1 MDKKIAVLGTGAI
14 GSSVAADLTKAEY
27 DVTIIDQ
34 WAEHV
39 EAMKEKGLHIKLPD
53 MELKV
58 PVKACHLYEMASLY
72 PQFDI
77 VFLCVKSYDRRW
89 MVEFIEPYLKS
100 DGVLV
105 GLQNSLNDDS
115 HAGILGRERVVG
127 CAIELSAEIFTP
139 GIVQRNTTHTGTWFG
154 IGELDG
160 SITPRVKEL
169 QEILSHVAKVD
180 ITQNIYGSRWTK
192 LLANSMTM
200 GPYGL
205 LGIKNAEAVKMD
217 GMLEIQ
223 INLGKESMEVGTALG
238 YNIEP
243 IFGLNADDFA
253 GSDDQVLMTA
263 MKTLMSHVGTRART
277 APIQDHIKGRRSE
290 MEYINGLV
298 SSKGREVGIPTPY
311 NDAVTE
317 IARMID
323 MRELKMDVSNFELLK
338 AKIVES
344 L

>member
-27 DVTIIDQ
+27 DVTIVDQ

-39 EAMKEKGLHIKLPD
+39 EVMKEKGLHIKFPD
-53 MELKV
+53 MDLKV
-58 PVKACHLYEMASLY
+58 QVNACHLYEMASLY

-115 HAGILGRERVVG
+115 HASILGRERVVG

-139 GIVQRNTTHTGTWFG
+139 GIVQRNTTH
-154 IGELDG
+154 EG
-160 SITPRVKEL
+160 SVTPRVKEL
-169 QEILSHVAKVD
+169 QAILSHVAKVD
-180 ITQNIYGSRWTK
+180 ITETIYGSRWTK

-205 LGIKNAEAVKMD
+205 LGTRNAEAAGLD
-217 GMLEIQ
+217 GLLEIQ
-223 INLGKESMEVGTALG
+223 MNLGKESMEVGTALG

-243 IFGLNADDFA
+243 VFGLNADDFS
-253 GSDDQVLMTA
+253 GSDDQVLITA
-263 MKTLMSHVGTRART
+263 MKTLMSHVRTRART

-290 MEYINGLV
+290 MAFINGLV

-317 IARMID
+317 IALMID
-323 MRELKMDVSNFELLK
+323 KGELEMDISNFEILK
-338 AKIVES
+338 MKIAES